1 MKQFLDAVLSV
12 TSRLHLDDILA
23 NFVRAAA
30 DLTDARYAAIG
41 VLDAT
46 GETET
51 FVQYG
56 VDPVTQAALEH
67 PHGRGILAA
76 IPTDGVLLLSDLT
89 THPRFQGFPEGH
101 PMMRTFLGV
110 PVRVADQVYGR
121 LYLSEKAGGS
131 HFTEADAEN
140 IRMLAAAAAIAVQNS
155 RLYKEAQTRQRWLAV
170 GQEITTALLSG
181 LDVED
186 ALALIAREV
195 RKAADADTAV
205 VVLPGVGDS
214 WLIEFADG
222 DPVGDLVGIV
232 MPPDGRAM
240 TVLAEKEG
248 IIVDSFARARNL
260 RVPEFGRY
268 GPSLYAPLIAEGQS
282 MGVIIL
288 LRNKHAPE
296 FTPSDL
302 SVAESIARQAALALK
317 LAEARQAQDLAG
329 LIEER
334 GRIARDLHDM
344 AIQQLFATGLQL
356 SRAREQVPADD
367 EDLRRVLATA
377 LDGVDDSVRQIR
389 AIVHNLRSPDENAP
403 LLERLRREASLARTG
418 LGFAP
423 SLVLEAVD
431 PVTGV
436 PRASQ
441 EAGEDLDA
449 RVDADLADDVVAV
462 VREGLANA
470 ARHAQAASV
479 HVRLAL
485 GPEDIE
491 VVVTDDGVGIDPDQT
506 RSSGLSNLAA
516 RARRHRGEFRLE
528 PGPDG
533 GSSVVWTAR
542 LG

>member
-1 MKQFLDAVLSV
+1 MTKFLDAVLSV
-12 TSRLHLDDILA
+12 TSHLHLDDMLA
-23 NFVRAAA
+23 NFVQAAA
-30 DLTDARYAAIG
+30 DLTGAKYAAIG
-41 VLDAT
+41 VLDAA

-51 FVQYG
+51 FVQHG
-56 VDPVTQAALEH
+56 VDPVTEAVLEH
-67 PHGRGILAA
+67 PHGRGILAE
-76 IPTDGVLLLSDLT
+76 IPTDGVLMLSDLT
-89 THPRFQGFPEGH
+89 AHPRFQGFPEGH
-101 PMMRTFLGV
+101 PMMRSFLGV

-121 LYLSEKAGGS
+121 LYLSEKAGGD
-131 HFTEADAEN
+131 FTDTDAEN

-155 RLYKEAQTRQRWLAV
+155 RLYKAARTRERWLAV

-186 ALALIAREV
+186 ALALIARKV
-195 RKAADADTAV
+195 RKVADADTAV
-205 VVLPGVGDS
+205 VVLPGLDDS

-260 RVPEFGRY
+260 RIPEFGRY
-268 GPSLYAPLIAEGQS
+268 GPSLYAPLVAEGQS
-282 MGVIIL
+282 IGVLIL

-296 FTPSDL
+296 FTESDL
-302 SVAESIARQAALALK
+302 NVAESIARQAALALK

-329 LIEER
+329 LVEER
-334 GRIARDLHDM
+334 ARIARDLHDM

-356 SRAREQVPADD
+356 AHARDQVPPERD
-367 EDLRRVLATA
+367 ELRQVLATA

-389 AIVHNLRSPDENAP
+389 AIVQNLRSPNENAP
-403 LLERLRREASLARTG
+403 LLERLRRETSLARTG

-423 SLVLEAVD
+423 SLVLEATD

-436 PRASQ
+436 PQPSDQ
-441 EAGEDLDA
+441 AGDDLDA

-470 ARHAQAASV
+470 ARHARASSV
-479 HVRLAL
+479 HVRLAV

-491 VVVTDDGVGIDPDQT
+491 VVVTDDGVGLDPERT
-506 RSSGLSNLAA
+506 RSSGLDNLAT
-516 RARRHRGEFRLE
+516 RARRHGGEFRLG

-533 GSSVVWTAR
+533 GTSLVWTAR
-542 LG
+542 SG

>member
-1 MKQFLDAVLSV
+1 MTKFLDAVLSV
-12 TSRLHLDDILA
+12 TSHLHLDDMLA

-30 DLTDARYAAIG
+30 DLTGAKYAAIG
-41 VLDAT
+41 VLDAA

-51 FVQYG
+51 FVQHG
-56 VDPVTQAALEH
+56 VDPVTQAALDH
-67 PHGRGILAA
+67 PHGRGILAE
-76 IPTDGVLLLSDLT
+76 IPVDGVLLLSDLT

-101 PMMRTFLGV
+101 PMMRSFLGV

-121 LYLSEKAGGS
+121 LYLSEKAGG
-131 HFTEADAEN
+131 FTDTDAEN
-140 IRMLAAAAAIAVQNS
+140 VRMLAAAAAIAVQNS
-155 RLYKEAQTRQRWLAV
+155 RLYKAAQTRERWLAV

-268 GPSLYAPLIAEGQS
+268 GPSLYAPLVAEGQS
-282 MGVIIL
+282 VGVIIL

-296 FTPSDL
+296 FTESDL

-329 LIEER
+329 LVSER
-334 GRIARDLHDM
+334 ARIARDLHDM

-356 SRAREQVPADD
+356 TQARDQVPADGD
-367 EDLRRVLATA
+367 ELRQVLATA

-389 AIVHNLRSPDENAP
+389 AIVQNLRSPNENAP
-403 LLERLRREASLARTG
+403 LLERLRRETSLARTG

-423 SLVLEAVD
+423 SLVLEATD

-436 PRASQ
+436 PQPSDQA
-441 EAGEDLDA
+441 AGDLDA

-470 ARHAQAASV
+470 ARHARAASV
-479 HVRLAL
+479 HVRLAI

-491 VVVTDDGVGIDPDQT
+491 VVVTDDGVGIDPERT
-506 RSSGLSNLAA
+506 RSSGLANLAT
-516 RARRHRGEFRLE
+516 RARRHGGEFRLE

-533 GSSVVWTAR
+533 GTSLVWTAR
-542 LG
+542 SG